1 MEIKVVLATLAE
13 VAALEERLVAA
24 RDARDRHTR
33 RDDHLGELARE
44 LEADSRTARAAV
56 DEAQA
61 ALRRLD
67 RELKDVEL
75 AMSDMRA
82 RLAGVA
88 DDRQAM
94 AVRNEL
100 ASFTRRREALE
111 AEAMGLLASL
121 ERAEAVVGEAESDRL
136 RQEGRTRTE
145 LGTLS
150 AAADRGAEA
159 LAAGVEEMERLLA
172 LLPPDLTRHLRRLQ
186 GRDGRGVAQL
196 RDGVCDG
203 CYGHL
208 PAALAA
214 EVARR
219 QTVVKCTGCA
229 RIII

>member
-75 AMSDMRA
+75 AMSDRRA

>member
-13 VAALEERLVAA
+13 VAALEERLATA

-44 LEADSRTARAAV
+44 LEADSRTASAAV

-67 RELKDVEL
+67 RELKDIEQ
-75 AMSDMRA
+75 AMADRRA

-88 DDRQAM
+88 DDRQAI

-100 ASFTRRREALE
+100 ASFTRRRESLE

-121 ERAEAVVGEAESDRL
+121 ERAEAAVGEAEADRL

-145 LGTLS
+145 LGALA
-150 AAADRGAEA
+150 AAADRGASA
-159 LAAGVEEMERLLA
+159 LAAGTEEMERLLA
-172 LLPPDLTRHLRRLQ
+172 LLPADLTRHLRRLQ
-186 GRDGRGVAQL
+186 ARDGRGVALL
-196 RDGVCDG
+196 RDGVCGG
-203 CYGHL
+203 CFGHV